1 MLNLDLTK
9 IPSGSNIQIKL
20 TDQEATNY
28 AENYLTSHIDEVKS
42 LINQKVKTNLDVSN
56 PEIHF
61 DEDEVFL
68 SLKAGIKFV
77 KATAKATASV
87 LWDGSKAL
95 VNVKTLD
102 IPVLKLD
109 ASKANSIIQQPLK
122 ALIEDIQKD
131 FVIKSFKLHKGS
143 ASIDAVKK

>member
-28 AENYLTSHIDEVKS
+28 AENYLTSHIDEVKA

-68 SLKAGIKFV
+68 SRF
-77 KATAKATASV
+77 
-87 LWDGSKAL
+87 
-95 VNVKTLD
+95 
-102 IPVLKLD
+102 P
-109 ASKANSIIQQPLK
+109 
-122 ALIEDIQKD
+122 
-131 FVIKSFKLHKGS
+131 
-143 ASIDAVKK
+143 

>member
-9 IPSGSNIQIKL
+9 IPSGSNIQITL
-20 TDQEATNY
+20 TDQEATTY
-28 AENYLTSHIDEVKS
+28 AENYLSSHKDEIKD

-61 DEDEVFL
+61 DENEVFL

-77 KATAKATASV
+77 KATAQATASV
-87 LWDGSKAL
+87 LWDGSNVQ
-95 VNVKTLD
+95 VNVKSLD
-102 IPVLKLD
+102 IPVLKMD
-109 ASKANSIIQQPLK
+109 ASKANGIIQQPLK

-131 FVIKSFKLHKGS
+131 FIIKSFKLHKGS
-143 ASIDAVKK
+143 AAIDAVKK

>member
-1 MLNLDLTK
+1 MLTLDLTK
-9 IPSGSNIQIKL
+9 IPSGSNIQITL
-20 TDQEATNY
+20 TDQEATTY
-28 AENYLTSHIDEVKS
+28 AENYLSSHKDEIKDLV
-42 LINQKVKTNLDVSN
+42 NQKVKTNLDVSN

-61 DEDEVFL
+61 DENEVFL

-87 LWDGSKAL
+87 LWDGSNVQ
-95 VNVKTLD
+95 VNVKSLD
-102 IPVLKLD
+102 IPVLKMD
-109 ASKANSIIQQPLK
+109 ASKANGIIQQPLK

-143 ASIDAVKK
+143 AAIDAVKK